1 MTKTANKFNSLAQIA
16 FVEDIDQEAAA
27 SYSGGIGR
35 INDGKND
42 PDVVLYENVGFG
54 GAKIGVNAA
63 INDGVAAVG
72 SFNDKASSIS
82 ILKGTWTF
90 FENIYGG
97 GRSIT
102 LGPGLYDLSPTY
114 GGVGG
119 VGNFFTEFKIL
130 DHSWNDTISSARR
143 VG

>member
-27 SYSGGIGR
+27 SYSGGIGW
-35 INDGKND
+35 INDGNHD
-42 PDVVLYENVGFG
+42 PDVVLHENAQFG
-54 GAKIGVNAA
+54 GAQIGINAA
-63 INDGVAAVG
+63 VNDGVAAVG
-72 SFNDKASSIS
+72 SFNDKTSSIE
-82 ILKGTWTF
+82 IRKGTWRF

-102 LGPGLYDLSPTY
+102 LGPGFYDLSPTY
-114 GGVGG
+114 GGAGSGWAGFG
-119 VGNFFTEFKIL
+119 VL
-130 DHSWNDTISSARR
+130 DISWNDTISSARR